1 MTTLDA
7 LFNWVQGREQ
17 LLSGLAALV
26 VLIGVIVSPL
36 GHGLR
41 MLMARRRR
49 TQPGH
54 GTQSD
59 AGANPAI
66 VMDRPSIAVLP
77 FDNMSDDRDLAF
89 TADGMSE
96 DIITGLSRDRRLF
109 VVARNSS
116 FAYKGKRPNVRDVGR
131 ELGVHFVL
139 EGSVRRVGETLRVN
153 AQLIDAQSGAHVW
166 AETLNGNFADAAK
179 AQDEIGHS
187 IATALTSHFFREDAA
202 GAAKTESLQP
212 WELLARSA
220 VKWATS
226 QDGESAIRILG
237 HALEKYPDSAHL
249 WAQMGHG
256 LAFGWLYDPDVNFT
270 EISQHARSCIERAL
284 ELAPN
289 DPSIVAAQG
298 ACLLWTGEPKA
309 AVPVLR
315 RAFAQLPNEVPLHIN
330 LAYALLHSGSA
341 APALAEMDQLEG
353 RGLHDV
359 YRSVFDLAR
368 ADIEIGAGDFVK
380 AEDCARKA
388 IAGGGKNPWAWI
400 TLALALAAQ
409 DRIEEAQGAMRD
421 VLQYMPHF
429 TPKFYDQCVRIL
441 SGGDETLF
449 AGRLRLMTLAWPS
462 NRQP

>member
-7 LFNWVQGREQ
+7 LLNWVQGREQ

-41 MLMARRRR
+41 MLVARRRGA
-49 TQPGH
+49 QPGH
-54 GTQSD
+54 GPQ
-59 AGANPAI
+59 AGAAHPAV

-77 FDNMSDDRDLAF
+77 FDNLSDDRDLAF

-96 DIITGLSRDRRLF
+96 DIITELSRDRRLF
-109 VVARNSS
+109 VIARNSS
-116 FAYKGKRPNVRDVGR
+116 FAYKDKRPNVRDVGR

-139 EGSVRRVGETLRVN
+139 EGSVRRVGESLRVN

-179 AQDEIGHS
+179 ALDEIGHS

-202 GAAKTESLQP
+202 GAAKTESLQA
-212 WELLARSA
+212 WEFLARSA

-226 QDGESAIRILG
+226 QDGESAVRILG
-237 HALEKYPDSAHL
+237 QALEKYPDSAHL

-270 EISQHARSCIERAL
+270 EISRHARSCIERAL

-330 LAYALLHSGSA
+330 LAYALLHSGSPM
-341 APALAEMDQLEG
+341 PALAEMDQLER

-359 YRSVFDLAR
+359 YRSVYDLAR
-368 ADIEIGAGDFVK
+368 ADIEIGTGNFVQ

-409 DRIEEAQGAMRD
+409 DRIDEAQVAMRD
-421 VLQYMPHF
+421 VLQYMPLF
-429 TPKFYDQCVRIL
+429 TPQFYDGCVRIL